1 MGPKVSKKLLD
12 VSASIWCPNRQEGK
26 YDCGPADLAFE
37 NSWMADFIYKKLCPP
52 EDFKYRGS
60 CEVSTVKKKLSVG
73 QLQKSKISKD
83 THKQTVYIE
92 TRSDRK

>member
-1 MGPKVSKKLLD
+1 MFAD
-12 VSASIWCPNRQEGK
+12 QQIWPLK
-26 YDCGPADLAFE
+26 T
-37 NSWMADFIYKKLCPP
+37 SWMADFIYKKLCPP

-73 QLQKSKISKD
+73 HLQKSKISKD